1 MILTKEQKSGSLS
14 SFLYS
19 FTMASGD
26 YDIKKLCKQM
36 EQFNI
41 DSKAGKKDNCEQMTP
56 KSSKLM
62 GEKCGWR
69 KELNSKVDTSIFPAC
84 KEKGKPWV

>member
-1 MILTKEQKSGSLS
+1 
-14 SFLYS
+14 
-19 FTMASGD
+19 
-26 YDIKKLCKQM
+26 M

-41 DSKAGKKDNCEQMTP
+41 DSKAGKKENCEQMTP